1 VSELVGG
8 IIAAGEGRRLRAA
21 GFAAPKPLVEING
34 VPLLETVIRNFVAAS
49 VRSIVAIVNAQEA
62 QCVDWARARFP
73 DLDLRFIVKTTPSS
87 LASFR
92 EVVAASPPAR
102 LLVSTVD
109 AWCRPRDFSAFVA
122 AARRRDADATVL
134 AVTPLVADEKPLWTR
149 VGPDGRVEAVGGPA
163 GTHVTAGI
171 YLVSPAARRRALESR
186 DARLRDFL
194 TSLHVAGEPIWA
206 EVIETVV
213 DVDRAEDVAL
223 AESLAGGGA

>member
-1 VSELVGG
+1 MSELVGG
-8 IIAAGEGRRLRAA
+8 IIAAGEGRRLRDA
-21 GFAAPKPLVEING
+21 GFAVPKPLVEING
-34 VPLLETVIRNFVAAS
+34 VPLLESVIRNFVAAS

-92 EVVAASPPAR
+92 EVVAASAPAR

-109 AWCRPRDFSAFVA
+109 AWCRPRDFGAFVA

-149 VGPDGRVEAVGGPA
+149 VGADGRVEAVGGAA

-171 YLVSPAARRRALESR
+171 YLVSSAARRRALASR
-186 DARLRDFL
+186 EARLRDFL
-194 TSLHVAGEPIWA
+194 TALHGTGEPMWA
-206 EVIETVV
+206 EVMETVV

-223 AESLAGGGA
+223 AESLAGGDA